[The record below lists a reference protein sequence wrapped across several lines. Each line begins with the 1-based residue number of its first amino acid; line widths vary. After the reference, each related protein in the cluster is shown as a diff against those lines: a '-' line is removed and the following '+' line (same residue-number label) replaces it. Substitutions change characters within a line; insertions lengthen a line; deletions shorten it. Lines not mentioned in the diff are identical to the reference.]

1 MDECVLVRER
11 EITNWA
17 KEGPGALLCRRL
29 DVLLKEAFEIERWN
43 DCQTEADMQAAVPGE
58 AASST

>member
-17 KEGPGALLCRRL
+17 KERPRALLCRRL
-29 DVLLKEAFEIERWN
+29 NVFLKEAFERWN
-43 DCQTEADMQAAVPGE
+43 GCQTEADMQAAVPGV
-58 AASST
+58 APSST